1 MLFAPIIR
9 NRALATGLRSLD
21 RDFERFANAHFFAPS
36 GAASRACEVQATDDG
51 WTITLDLPGVARE
64 ELDIAV
70 ESRVVR
76 IATQEQARRPV
87 KAAWEL
93 PQDIDAAASK
103 ARLENGVLTL
113 SLARVKPQS
122 SATRIAVE

>member
-9 NRALATGLRSLD
+9 DRALVTGLRSLD
-21 RDFERFANAHFFAPS
+21 RDFERFANAHFFAPA
-36 GAASRACEVQATDDG
+36 GATTRACEVQASADG

-76 IATQEQARRPV
+76 IATQEQARRPF

-113 SLARVKPQS
+113 TLTRVKPPS
-122 SATRIAVE
+122 SAARIAVE

>member
-1 MLFAPIIR
+1 MFFAPVAR
-9 NRALATGLRSLD
+9 NRAFASGVRSFD
-21 RDFERFANAHFFAPS
+21 RDFERFVNAHFFAPGS
-36 GAASRACEVQATDDG
+36 GASRPCEVQATEDG

-76 IATQEQARRPV
+76 IATQEQARRPF

-93 PQDIDAAASK
+93 PQDIDVAASK
-103 ARLENGVLTL
+103 ARLENGVLALTL
-113 SLARVKPQS
+113 VRVKPQS
-122 SATRIAVE
+122 NAARIAVE